1 MTQLPLIVVRES
13 VSKAPSGRYGQN
25 MTRSMA
31 YRVLIGVLLVLA
43 VAAAVIWVARRP
55 IADAAI
61 RRAIASRGVAASY
74 TVKSIGLRWERIENL
89 RIGDPTAPDLTADW
103 ADIRVSAGLNG
114 VKLRGVRAGG
124 VRLRGRIVNGRLTLG
139 DIDKLLKQDD
149 VATPVVLPDLDVELI
164 DARVSI
170 DSRWAQVGAR
180 IDGKGNLVN
189 GFSGK
194 IAAIG
199 NALQVSGCRADR
211 ATAYVD
217 VSIANRRPT
226 FRGPLRAAALT
237 CEGFAIANPALS
249 IAATLGTGLDRWR
262 GEAALLASGFTTN
275 QATLTALAGRIVL
288 DGNFSGTKGT
298 AALSAATG
306 RVDSTPFSGVT
317 FSGNYAIGSNTST
330 AGRFTV
336 DRVAPDIRLIAQL
349 DRAARTTVGTPIGAL
364 LAQLARAARRAVA
377 GISVVA
383 DGSYSGGTAEISRF
397 DATSAS
403 GASLRATGGRGI
415 RFGAAGFVADTTLS
429 LSGGGFPT
437 MRSTLQRRSDG
448 MTVGIAQLSPFVGG
462 GSRVALEPVRF
473 AANPSGAMRFETVAT
488 LDGPVSGGRV
498 EGLRLPVNATIAA
511 NGAIIVNNGCT
522 PFAFLRLSISG
533 LVLKPSRLRLC
544 PADGRSLFRYEGGR
558 IAGGAI
564 VTAPRLIGTL
574 GTTAVALAANEARVL
589 LGRNGFTIA
598 SLSARLGSGERLST
612 IEIGSMDGRF
622 VDGAVRGRFGNTAGK
637 IGNVPL
643 LMTDAAGSW
652 TLRNGALALRGGLTV
667 SDELVP
673 GRFNPLMS
681 DDAVLRLVDGQ
692 IAATATLREPVS
704 RTAVTSVVIGHNL
717 SAGTGTAALDVAELR
732 FGKTFQP
739 EQITRLTLG
748 VVANVNG
755 TVSGRGNI
763 SWNPGGV
770 KSTGRFTTQALD
782 FAAAFGPVSGL
793 KGDIYFDDLLAM
805 ATPPGQR
812 VTIASINPGTLVT
825 NGAIVYQL
833 LPGQRVAIER
843 GDWPFAGGD
852 LILDPTSFAFG
863 QDATRKLTFRVVGLD
878 AAKFIQQLEFENLAA
893 TGIFDGILPMYFNA
907 NGGRIEGGRLV
918 VRQGGG
924 TLAYVGEISNAAMNV
939 YAELAFDAL
948 KSIRYDKLTI
958 ELNGAL
964 DGEIVSQIDFNG
976 INEAPLSPPKSYIA
990 RQFIGLPFIFNIKV
1004 TAPFRSLL
1012 NTARTFQD
1020 PSSLLQRSVPE
1031 LRKPP
1036 VQPPE
1041 SETRP

>member
-13 VSKAPSGRYGQN
+13 VSKAPSARYGQN
-25 MTRSMA
+25 MTRITA
-31 YRVLIGVLLVLA
+31 YRVLIGVLLVLT
-43 VAAAVIWVARRP
+43 VAAAVIWIARRP

-89 RIGDPTAPDLTADW
+89 RIGDPSAPDLTADW
-103 ADIRVSAGLNG
+103 ADIRVSAGLDG

-124 VRLRGRIVNGRLTLG
+124 VRLRGRIVDGRLTLG
-139 DIDKLLKQDD
+139 DIDKLLRQDD
-149 VATPVVLPDLDVELI
+149 VATPIVLPDLNVDLI

-170 DSRWAQVGAR
+170 DSEWGQVGAR
-180 IDGKGNLVN
+180 IDGKGNLAN

-194 IAAIG
+194 IAGIG
-199 NALQVSGCRADR
+199 NTLRFAGCSTDR
-211 ATAYVD
+211 ATAYLD
-217 VSIANRRPT
+217 VSITNRQPT
-226 FRGPLRAAALT
+226 FRGPLRAAALS
-237 CEGFAIANPALS
+237 CGGFVITRPALS
-249 IAATLGTGLDRWR
+249 IAATLGAGLDRWR
-262 GEAALLASGFTTN
+262 GETALRASDFKTSR
-275 QATLTALAGRIVL
+275 ATLSTLAGRVVF
-288 DGNFSGTKGT
+288 DGNFSGAKGT

-306 RVDSTPFSGVT
+306 RANSTPLSGVT
-317 FSGNYAIGSNTST
+317 FSGNYAIGSTTSA
-330 AGRFTV
+330 AGRLTV
-336 DRVAPDIRLIAQL
+336 ARLTPDMRLVAPL
-349 DRAARTTVGTPIGAL
+349 DRSAQTTVGTPVGPL
-364 LAQLARAARRAVA
+364 LLQLARATHRAA
-377 GISVVA
+377 ADISLVA
-383 DGSYSGGTAEISRF
+383 DGSYSSGTVEISRF

-415 RFGAAGFVADTTLS
+415 QFGNAGFVADTMVT

-437 MRSTLQRRSDG
+437 IRSTLQRRADG
-448 MTVGIAQLSPFVGG
+448 MTLGIAQLSPFVGG

-488 LDGPVSGGRV
+488 LDGPVTGGRV
-498 EGLRLPVNATIAA
+498 EGLRLPVNATVTADGSIIA
-511 NGAIIVNNGCT
+511 NNGCT
-522 PFAFLRLSISG
+522 PIAFRRLSIAG
-533 LVLKPSRLRLC
+533 LVLKPASLRLC
-544 PADGRSLFRYEGGR
+544 PVDGRSLFRYAGSR

-564 VTAPRLIGTL
+564 TNAPRLIGTL
-574 GTTAVALAANEARVL
+574 GTTGVTLAANEARVL
-589 LGRNGFTIA
+589 LGRNSFIID
-598 SLSARLGSGERLST
+598 SLSAMIGSGERLST
-612 IEIGSMDGRF
+612 IAISSLE
-622 VDGAVRGRFGNTAGK
+622 GRFGNGAVQGRFGGTAGK

-643 LMTDAAGSW
+643 LMTEATGAW
-652 TLRNGALALRGGLTV
+652 VLRNGALALRGGLTM

-673 GRFNPLMS
+673 GRFNPLIS
-681 DDAVLRLVDGQ
+681 DDAILRLVDGQ

-704 RTAVTSVVIGHNL
+704 RTVVTSVVIGHNL
-717 SAGTGTAALDVAELR
+717 RAGTGTAALDVADLR
-732 FGKTFQP
+732 FGKSFQP

-770 KSTGRFTTQALD
+770 KSMGRFKTQALD

-825 NGAIVYQL
+825 NGAIFYQL
-833 LPGQRVAIER
+833 LPDQIVAIER

-893 TGIFDGILPMYFNA
+893 TGIFDGILPMYFDA

-918 VRQGGG
+918 VRPGGG
-924 TLAYVGEISNAAMNV
+924 TLAYVGEISNTAMNV
-939 YAELAFDAL
+939 YAKLAFDAL
-948 KSIRYDKLTI
+948 KSIRYDRLTI

-1020 PSSLLQRSVPE
+1020 PSSLLQRTVPE